1 MPWFNKKHT
10 NKKGLEA
17 EIDSIL
23 SEMAGLHKSDEDYAK
38 MADNLE
44 KVCKAKSYEQRLKP
58 DGNAVVNAICPV
70 IGSLGAIV
78 LILNYEK
85 LDVVATK
92 ALQFVKKV

>member
-38 MADNLE
+38 MADN
-44 KVCKAKSYEQRLKP
+44 
-58 DGNAVVNAICPV
+58 PV